1 MSLKSLLQYL
11 KTARREG
18 RRAVIHG
25 DPAKG
30 IEYNKINTTY
40 LVSKRIYDVDIAR
53 TPQIVKGKSG
63 GDYSFEFVDVHAEA
77 VKANRLGTMINYRA
91 SRLHG
96 RGR

>member
-1 MSLKSLLQYL
+1 MSLKYLLEYL
-11 KTARREG
+11 KTSRREG
-18 RRAVIHG
+18 IIHD

-40 LVSKRIYDVDIAR
+40 LVSKQIYGVDIAR
-53 TPQIVKGKSG
+53 TPQVVKGKSG
-63 GDYSFEFVDVHAEA
+63 GDYSFEFVDVHANA
-77 VKANRLGTMINYRA
+77 VKANRLGAMINYRT